1 MTAVLG
7 IDAAWT
13 KHNPSG
19 FALIEKVGAHWRL
32 RAAASNIEGFA
43 RDCGMEPANEA
54 GLDFAIACAERALG
68 GRLPE
73 LIAVDMPLSRNP
85 IVGRRASDIGVSR
98 RFGAAKCA
106 THSPSA
112 ARPGKVSDQ
121 LHEDCKRRGYRLKTA
136 ASPQSPLTLAEI
148 YPHPALLRL
157 MAAKERVPY
166 KVAKTTRYWPDASS
180 EERLLR
186 VRGELQKI
194 ARRLDEVIAG
204 VLPLV
209 DVEAPQTF
217 SALKAAE
224 DMIDAIVSAWIGTTI
239 LENAAEAF
247 GDEDSAI
254 WVPRETWAIVHRA
267 EPPPETGDSRAAFA

>member
-1 MTAVLG
+1 MAAVLG

-32 RAAASNIEGFA
+32 RAAAPNIEGFA
-43 RDCGMEPANEA
+43 RACGVEVVEQA
-54 GLDFAIACAERALG
+54 GLGFAIGCAQRALD
-68 GRLPE
+68 GRLPD

-85 IVGRRASDIGVSR
+85 IVGRRASDLRVSS

-112 ARPGKVSDQ
+112 QRPGKVSDQ
-121 LHEDCKRRGYRLKTA
+121 LHEDCRRKGYRLKTA
-136 ASPQSPLTLAEI
+136 MSPQSSLALAEI

-157 MAAKERVPY
+157 MAVKERVPY
-166 KVAKTTRYWPDASS
+166 KVAKTTRYWPNASPD
-180 EERLLR
+180 ERLLR
-186 VRGELQKI
+186 VRAELRKI

-204 VLPLV
+204 VLPIV

-217 SALKAAE
+217 SALKSAE

-239 LENAAEAF
+239 LGDAAEAF
-247 GDEDSAI
+247 GDEDLAI
-254 WVPRETWAIVHRA
+254 WAPRENWAIVH
-267 EPPPETGDSRAAFA
+267 

>member
-1 MTAVLG
+1 MAAVLG

-32 RAAASNIEGFA
+32 RVAAPNIEGFA
-43 RDCGMEPANEA
+43 RGCGMELANEA
-54 GLDFAIACAERALG
+54 GLDFAIACAEYALG
-68 GRLPE
+68 GCLPD

-85 IVGRRASDIGVSR
+85 IVGRRASDRGVSS

-112 ARPGKVSDQ
+112 ERPGKVSDQ
-121 LHEDCKRRGYRLKTA
+121 LHEDCRRKGYRLKTA
-136 ASPQSPLTLAEI
+136 TSPQSPLALAEI

-157 MAAKERVPY
+157 MDAKERVPY
-166 KVAKTTRYWPDASS
+166 KVAKTTRYWPDASLD
-180 EERLLR
+180 ERLLR
-186 VRGELQKI
+186 VRGELRKI

-204 VLPLV
+204 VLPHV

-217 SALKAAE
+217 SALKSVE
-224 DMIDAIVSAWIGTTI
+224 DMIDAIVSAWIGTTV
-239 LENAAEAF
+239 LENNAEAF

-254 WVPRETWAIVHRA
+254 WVPRET
-267 EPPPETGDSRAAFA
+267 